1 MTNLQAAQT
10 IQKNM
15 WKSYTEFLKFKI
27 EQTRGEAYV
36 EDYLRKCI
44 ELQDQLNTNR
54 RSHPD
59 IVIKCSK
66 AFYDCEMK
74 PWIENDQ
81 VVWTEP
87 ADFPLLE
94 LRHRVIFVH
103 VEGAER
109 QQQTNGGASRND
121 AELFA
126 TQTLKMAL
134 MELGIPSEDIL
145 LLAAYALQ
153 AGRIMNGRTVVASQ
167 GCEKRV
173 VIYTIASYAKDAAAG
188 VRQSMRDDI
197 VNSAVTRAQSL
208 ALIVGDYNALTRNIA
223 LKEGTRHLINQCPV
237 IQANHLLTLLKVP
250 CDVRF
255 LDESLVTAKAS
266 EAKKKTTIDT
276 REEAE

>member
-1 MTNLQAAQT
+1 
-10 IQKNM
+10 M
-15 WKSYTEFLKFKI
+15 WKSYTEFIKFKI
-27 EQTRGEAYV
+27 EQTGGEPYV
-36 EDYLRKCI
+36 VDSLRKCI

-59 IVIKCSK
+59 IVSKCSK
-66 AFYDCEMK
+66 AFYDHEMK

-153 AGRIMNGRTVVASQ
+153 AGRIMNGRTVFASQ
-167 GCEKRV
+167 GFEKRV
-173 VIYTIASYAKDAAAG
+173 VIYTMASYAKDAAAG

-197 VNSAVTRAQSL
+197 VNTAVTRAQSL
-208 ALIVGDYNALTRNIA
+208 ALIVGDSNAVRRNMA
-223 LKEGTRHLINQCPV
+223 LEDGTRQLLNQCPV
-237 IQANHLLTLLKVP
+237 IQANDLLSLLKVP
-250 CDVRF
+250 CNVNYLNEF
-255 LDESLVTAKAS
+255 LLTADAS
-266 EAKKKTTIDT
+266 DPKKRKPPSTPEREPNKRAKVKHQ
-276 REEAE
+276 